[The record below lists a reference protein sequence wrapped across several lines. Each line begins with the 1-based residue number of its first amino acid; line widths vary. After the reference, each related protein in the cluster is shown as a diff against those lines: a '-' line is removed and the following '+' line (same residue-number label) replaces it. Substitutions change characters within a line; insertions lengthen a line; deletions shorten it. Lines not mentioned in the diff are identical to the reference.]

1 MRRIFNSR
9 RGRIA
14 IAGGSIV
21 LLVALLVWRAPDLDV
36 VKDAFTTVEWSWVAA
51 AFFANLLSTWLRA
64 VAWQVTLEQAIPEPY
79 PAHRDVF
86 SAFAVGMVANVAL
99 PGRVGEFARVGVV
112 SRHIPDGASRWPA
125 VAGSIFAHRVLDVIP
140 TAGLAIYVL
149 VAARLPGWADTG
161 VYVVLGVGGFMLALA
176 VALASWREGSAPE
189 EGRSNIARL
198 FHMARGGL
206 TVFRRPGAAFVASIL
221 QLTAWGVQLL
231 AVWLALRAFGINEPI
246 AAAALVLL
254 VVNVALAFPL
264 WPSAVGLYQA
274 AVALALLPYGISYEH
289 GFAAGIGIQAIEIF
303 VGVGL
308 GLVFLAREGIS
319 FAALRDMPRVT
330 DNAAEQRRPAPAE
343 PEPGASAD
351 DRSRPDRELPIEE
364 PIELEPIHEHGMTR
378 EPAVAHRRPVAASAT
393 VARESGSIR
402 EVT

>member
-1 MRRIFNSR
+1 MRRILNSR

-14 IAGGSIV
+14 IAGGALA
-21 LLVALLVWRAPDLDV
+21 LLVGLLVWRAPDLDLA
-36 VKDAFTTVEWSWVAA
+36 KDAFTTMEWSWVAA

-64 VAWQVTLEQAIPEPY
+64 VAWQVTLEQAIREPY

-86 SAFAVGMVANVAL
+86 SAFAVGLVANVAL

-112 SRHIPDGASRWPA
+112 SRHMPDGVSRWPA
-125 VAGSIFAHRVLDVIP
+125 VVGSIFAHRVLDVIP
-140 TAGLAIYVL
+140 MAGLAIYVL
-149 VAARLPGWADTG
+149 IVADLPSWADTG

-176 VALASWREGSAPE
+176 VVIASWREGSVPE
-189 EGRSNIARL
+189 EGSSNTSRL
-198 FHMARGGL
+198 LHMARRGL
-206 TVFRRPGAAFVASIL
+206 TVFRRPGAAFVASML
-221 QLTAWGVQLL
+221 QLAAWGVQLL
-231 AVWLALRAFGINEPI
+231 AVWFALRAFGINEPI

-289 GFAAGIGIQAIEIF
+289 GFAAGVGIQAIEIV
-303 VGVGL
+303 VGIGL

-330 DNAAEQRRPAPAE
+330 DDTAAQGRVVPAE
-343 PEPGASAD
+343 SEPGGLLD
-351 DRSRPDRELPIEE
+351 DRARSESEPLADE
-364 PIELEPIHEHGMTR
+364 PIELEPIHEHSAAR
-378 EPAVAHRRPVAASAT
+378 EPMVAHREPVAARSPRA
-393 VARESGSIR
+393 
-402 EVT
+402 

>member
-9 RGRIA
+9 RGRVA
-14 IAGGSIV
+14 IAGGSV
-21 LLVALLVWRAPDLDV
+21 ALLVALLVWRAQDLDV
-36 VKDAFTTVEWSWVAA
+36 VKDAFTTVKWSWVAA

-149 VAARLPGWADTG
+149 IVARLPGWADTG

-176 VALASWREGSAPE
+176 VLIASWREGSAPE
-189 EGRSNIARL
+189 EGRSNITSLLR
-198 FHMARGGL
+198 MARGGL
-206 TVFRRPGAAFVASIL
+206 MVFRRPGAALVASIL

-231 AVWLALRAFGINEPI
+231 AVCLALRAFGINEPI

-289 GFAAGIGIQAIEIF
+289 GFAAGIGIQAIEIC

-308 GLVFLAREGIS
+308 GFVFLAREGIS
-319 FAALRDMPRVT
+319 LAALRDMPRVT
-330 DNAAEQRRPAPAE
+330 DNAAEQRRPASAE
-343 PEPGASAD
+343 SELGASAD

-364 PIELEPIHEHGMTR
+364 PIELEPIHEHGTTR
-378 EPAVAHRRPVAASAT
+378 EPAGAHRRPVAASGT